1 MTDIIKGAIQLLR
14 SHNCPVLD
22 PFPIFEKE
30 TDPPPFPPPPL
41 RRPAE
46 FELEK
51 NAMIDKTI
59 LIEYNWVKTELNK
72 LHKYNFFG
80 NTSFIVT

>member
-14 SHNCPVLD
+14 SHNCPFLD

-30 TDPPPFPPPPL
+30 TDPPPPT
-41 RRPAE
+41 RPAE

>member
-30 TDPPPFPPPPL
+30 TDPPPTPPHAPSWI
-41 RRPAE
+41 RIGKKRYDRQ
-46 FELEK
+46 
-51 NAMIDKTI
+51 NNS
-59 LIEYNWVKTELNK
+59 NWV
-72 LHKYNFFG
+72 
-80 NTSFIVT
+80 

>member
-30 TDPPPFPPPPL
+30 TDPPPPL
-41 RRPAE
+41 TRPAE

-59 LIEYNWVKTELNK
+59 LIEYN
-72 LHKYNFFG
+72 
-80 NTSFIVT
+80 

>member
-30 TDPPPFPPPPL
+30 TDPPPPPL
-41 RRPAE
+41 TRPAE
-46 FELEK
+46 FESEK